1 MRGVFVTGTDTGSG
15 KTLVAA
21 ALIHALRGHGLVVA
35 GFKPVAAGAG
45 LVQGQMRNED
55 ALALLAASGLD
66 LPYADVNPYCFAPP
80 IAPHIAA
87 AEQGCRIEAAP
98 LLDAAAR
105 LAEKVDYLVTEGA
118 GGWRVPLSPELDMQG
133 LAALLG
139 LPVVLVVGLRLGCLN
154 HALLT
159 ADAIRAAGQPLAGWV
174 GSALEPNMARYRE
187 NLDTLHARLDAPCL
201 GVLPHAPGSA
211 PRKLAPCLDIAPLLS
226 A

>member
-15 KTLVAA
+15 KTLVAT
-21 ALIHALRGHGLVVA
+21 ALIHALRGQGMVVA

-45 LVQGQMRNED
+45 LVQGQLRNED

-87 AEQGCRIEAAP
+87 AEQGCRIESAS
-98 LLDAAAR
+98 LLAAAAR
-105 LAEKVDYLVTEGA
+105 LAEKADYLVAEGA

-139 LPVVLVVGLRLGCLN
+139 LPVVLVVGLRLGCIN
-154 HALLT
+154 HALLS
-159 ADAIRAAGQPLAGWV
+159 AQQIQRDGFDLVGWV
-174 GSALEPNMARYRE
+174 ANEIDPGMLERDGNLATLDSLVPARRI
-187 NLDTLHARLDAPCL
+187 
-201 GVLPHAPGSA
+201 GVLPWCRSDPDGVAGNWHLP
-211 PRKLAPCLDIAPLLS
+211 
-226 A
+226 